1 MAISIKKEF
10 GFWQL
15 VVVLAM
21 LALFGLMLVYGF
33 KPQSFEG
40 RLQKAEKLWKSKK
53 YDEAISLYLS
63 AVEMQPQNPKVPDIL
78 LQVGDIY
85 NLSLNQID
93 KAVKTYDLLS
103 VRYPSSD
110 YALQSFIKK
119 GEIYFGSDQFD
130 KALREYQNILENF
143 PNIKDREVYRLRMGI
158 SHMKLKQYEAARR
171 EFKRIL
177 DNNLKTPLADQIL
190 FHTANSYFL
199 EGNPSLAIPIYQSL
213 VDNYPKSSLVNEA
226 KFNMADCYESMGEFD
241 KALVIYQQIQSS
253 YPNPKV
259 IEWQIEKNKERKA
272 DAEKRKSKMMAEQ
285 KKFLESRKAMEQANP
300 KPIPKGG
307 ISDKVRRDVIRDIY
321 ENYH

>member
-1 MAISIKKEF
+1 MAISLKKEF

-15 VVVLAM
+15 VAVLGM
-21 LALFGLMLVYGF
+21 LALFGLMLVYGLQ
-33 KPQSFEG
+33 PQNFDT
-40 RLQKAEKLWKSKK
+40 RMKKAEKLWKSKK
-53 YDEAISLYLS
+53 YDEAISVYLS
-63 AVEMQPQNPKVPDIL
+63 AIEKDPENPKVPDIL

-85 NLSLNQID
+85 NLSLNQLD
-93 KAVKTYDLLS
+93 KAIKTYDLLS
-103 VRYPSSD
+103 VRYPASD
-110 YALQSFIKK
+110 YALQAFVKK

-158 SHMKLKQYEAARR
+158 SHLKLKQYEAARR

-199 EGNPSLAIPIYQSL
+199 EGNPSRAIPVYQSL
-213 VDNYPKSSLVNEA
+213 MENYPKSSLINEA

-241 KALVIYQQIQSS
+241 KALAIYQEIQGS

-272 DAEKRKSKMMAEQ
+272 EAEKRKAKLAVEQ
-285 KKFLESRKAMEQANP
+285 KKFLESRRAREQTMPSPAP
-300 KPIPKGG
+300 KG
-307 ISDKVRRDVIRDIY
+307 ISDKVRKDLIRDIF